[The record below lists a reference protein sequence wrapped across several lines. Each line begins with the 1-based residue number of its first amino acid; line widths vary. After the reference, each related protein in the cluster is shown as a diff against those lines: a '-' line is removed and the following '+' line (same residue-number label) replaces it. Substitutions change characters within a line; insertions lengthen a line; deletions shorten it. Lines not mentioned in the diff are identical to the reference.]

1 MSSSSP
7 NRDKECPICFSELD
21 ENNRG
26 LKTLSCGHKVH
37 ASCMRKATDATYSG
51 QAKCPL
57 CRKLLTAADLR
68 SPGRNTPP
76 APVARRNRAD
86 NLDPGIRARINAFM
100 AELQQP
106 ARRSRSR
113 SPPVRNVR
121 RSRSPIRRN
130 IRRSRSRSPV
140 RRSPPL
146 GSRNR
151 PIIIRSRSRSP
162 VRRSR
167 SRSPPNAPVQRRR
180 RRNLSRSPRRRS

>member
-113 SPPVRNVR
+113 SP
-121 RSRSPIRRN
+121 IRN